1 MDFSQLRRDSV
12 FQKCLDQMVKVVAA
26 TREQEEPFSHFQVND
41 LLPRDIYQELVARK
55 PAVELYGASSQYAAV
70 SSETPRRTFSL
81 TDKSL
86 SRLCD
91 ADRQLWLGVRDAF
104 GSKQFRSA
112 VFARLSK
119 GLAYRFGIHESE
131 TAGLRYYPLPDLYRE
146 TAGYSIAPH
155 PDTRRKVVTMQFC
168 LAADDSQAD
177 LGTEFYRLSLNPLN
191 LLREPRGFEIVK
203 RPPFLPNSCNVFTV
217 LNTVFVKSWH
227 GRTTLRA
234 DSGTRDSLLNIW
246 YANAEDGNP
255 DILREHYADELQMSA
270 ARAA

>member
-1 MDFSQLRRDSV
+1 MAFSQRRREV
-12 FQKCLDQMVKVVAA
+12 VYRQCIHQMVKAVDA
-26 TREQEEPFSHFQVND
+26 TSEQQEPFSHIVVND
-41 LLPRDIYQELVARK
+41 LLPLEIYQELVARK
-55 PAVELYGASSQYAAV
+55 PLVEFYGDSPGYASAPGEIS
-70 SSETPRRTFSL
+70 RRTFSL

-86 SRLCD
+86 ARLND
-91 ADRQLWLGVRDAF
+91 ADRQLWLGIRDAF
-104 GSKQFRSA
+104 GCQQFRSA

-119 GLAYRFGIHESE
+119 GLAFRFGISESE
-131 TAGLRYYPLPDLYRE
+131 SAALKCYPLPDLYRE

-168 LAADDSQAD
+168 LSADESQED

-191 LLREPRGFEIVK
+191 LLREPRGFEVAK
-203 RPPFLPNSCNVFTV
+203 RPAFLPNSCYAFTV

-246 YANAEDGNP
+246 YRNASDGNP
-255 DILREHYADELQMSA
+255 DILREHYANEQQVQSV
-270 ARAA
+270 RAA